1 MLGALDDRHKA
12 GTGNGCVPVEASPLH
27 GAQVSSSRSNAQ
39 INSLAESEAG
49 AIDLCSPSPAI
60 VNTRRNVK
68 LDKNVIDISE
78 ADSSVKSPED
88 DEHERKARELRLFL
102 KSIRDEL

>member
-1 MLGALDDRHKA
+1 L
-12 GTGNGCVPVEASPLH
+12 
-27 GAQVSSSRSNAQ
+27 AQ
-39 INSLAESEAG
+39 SEAG

-102 KSIRDEL
+102 